1 MTWQPYSN
9 CQAEEVMNVNSCNL
23 SGMTRAGLEPA
34 TLGLK
39 VRCSTNWANESESGS
54 GLVFT
59 DIPSM
64 TMVIL
69 PLLWWVSTIN
79 GPQCLGIVKQDNP
92 IPIFYTLVDLTW
104 LLLAQSY
111 STFRHIY
118 HFQHLGLDVG
128 SHSHIVPCLDSQ
140 KNSNNYVDAYRYQ
153 LAFIKVRGTFWVS
166 W

>member
-9 CQAEEVMNVNSCNL
+9 YQAEEAMNVNSCNL
-23 SGMTRAGLEPA
+23 FTMTRARFELA
-34 TLGLK
+34 TDGLK
-39 VRCSTNWANESESGS
+39 VRYSTSWVIESESGS

-64 TMVIL
+64 TMVVL

-92 IPIFYTLVDLTW
+92 IPIFISLVDLTW

-111 STFRHIY
+111 STFRHIN

-140 KNSNNYVDAYRYQ
+140 KNSNNYVGAYRYQ
-153 LAFIKVRGTFWVS
+153 LAFIKARSTFWVS